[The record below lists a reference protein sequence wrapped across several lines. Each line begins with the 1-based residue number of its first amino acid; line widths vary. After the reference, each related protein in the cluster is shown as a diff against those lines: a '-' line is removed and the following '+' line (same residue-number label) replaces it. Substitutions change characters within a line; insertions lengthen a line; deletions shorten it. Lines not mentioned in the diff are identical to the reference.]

1 MQQHGWILRALSC
14 MKLASHKKT
23 NTVWFDLYEVLKM
36 VELIESESGVVVS
49 VGWRMREMGNY
60 NQ

>member
-1 MQQHGWILRALSC
+1 